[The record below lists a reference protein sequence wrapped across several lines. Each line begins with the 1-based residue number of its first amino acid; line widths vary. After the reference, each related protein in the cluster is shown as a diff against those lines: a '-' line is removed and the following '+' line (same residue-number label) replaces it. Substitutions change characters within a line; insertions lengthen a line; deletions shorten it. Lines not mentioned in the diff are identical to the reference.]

1 MQFIYIN
8 MLLITTGTC
17 NSFMHNACTYTE
29 QVCVVDRDFINILI
43 IISVP
48 ILMLFNSI

>member
-8 MLLITTGTC
+8 MLPITTG